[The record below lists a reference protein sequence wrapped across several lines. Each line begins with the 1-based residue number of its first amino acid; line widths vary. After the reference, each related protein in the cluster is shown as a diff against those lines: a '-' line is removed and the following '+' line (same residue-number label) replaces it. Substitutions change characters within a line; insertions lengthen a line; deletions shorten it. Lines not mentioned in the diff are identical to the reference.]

1 MKKSLLAL
9 SVIFLVL
16 LIDQCLKIWIKT
28 NMTLGEEFGILGLSW
43 ARIHFTENE
52 GMAFGMQ
59 LGGAYGKL
67 LLTVF
72 RIIALLFIGVY
83 LRSLVV
89 DKASAGLI
97 ISLALIFAGAMGN
110 ILDSIF
116 YGMIFTDS
124 HGRVAELFPPG
135 GGYAPVFYGH
145 VVDMLYFPLA
155 HGRYPDSFPGMGG
168 KYFMFFRPVF
178 NIADSAITIGV
189 LSILLFQRN
198 LFTSKK
204 EHPIRN
210 LTEAERLNAAELP
223 SENARK

>member
-1 MKKSLLAL
+1 
-9 SVIFLVL
+9 
-16 LIDQCLKIWIKT
+16 
-28 NMTLGEEFGILGLSW
+28 MTLGEEFGILGLDW

-72 RIIALLFIGVY
+72 RIIAVIFIGFY
-83 LRSLVV
+83 LRSLIVA
-89 DKASAGLI
+89 KASTGLI

-116 YGMIFTDS
+116 YGMMFTDS
-124 HGRVAELFPPG
+124 HGRVAEMFPEG
-135 GGYAPVFYGH
+135 GGYAPIFYGH
-145 VVDMLYFPLA
+145 VVDMFYFPIA
-155 HGRYPDSFPGMGG
+155 NGHYPENLPGMGG

-178 NIADSAITIGV
+178 NVADSAITIGV
-189 LSILLFQRN
+189 LSILLFQRS

-204 EHPIRN
+204 EQPVRT
-210 LTEAERLNAAELP
+210 LTEAERLNAASGNVTEDKELR
-223 SENARK
+223 NDFLGK